1 MHSMLIQL
9 GSLQMATWADKINGE
24 TFYNSTAG
32 SFSYTIRQPFGVTA
46 GIIPWNGPGMLFLS
60 KIGSSLAAG
69 NTIVVKTSEKAPLS
83 PLLIAALAPEA
94 GFPPGVINVLNG
106 YGLP

>member
-1 MHSMLIQL
+1 MLMEVC
-9 GSLQMATWADKINGE
+9 SLQIASQADKINGE

-46 GIIPWNGPGMLFLS
+46 GIIPWNGPAFNFIT
-60 KIGSSLAAG
+60 KVATSLAAG
-69 NTIVVKTSEKAPLS
+69 NTIVLKTSEKAPLS
-83 PLLIAALAPEA
+83 PLLIASLVPAA
-94 GFPPGVINVLNG
+94 GFPPGVVNVVNG